1 MTTLQRPQAS
11 YSRPSSPSTNKSN
24 ALVKRKSPT
33 PPEDGPEGERVE
45 LKRAQKKKRCK
56 VGLDRLTGPDGLKR
70 IYEEFHRVC
79 RYQGRGSEAKYLRNL
94 VERYKEWGHQLYPT
108 FEYTEL
114 LDRTYVLSKEG
125 AMRNHVKDLR
135 EQELHRRMAEAYGV
149 EKSENTHDDDVAPV
163 SNADESA
170 LADEGSYTALMS
182 DMVSAAKSTNDKDI
196 SDDALWLAMEEFD
209 QKSAKTSTTTTDHID
224 LSESEE
230 EEEFESSV
238 VAMGP
243 NQPVVSDEE
252 NKDSANDALA
262 SLVALDSVEQAAK
275 N

>member
-24 ALVKRKSPT
+24 ALIKRKSPT

-163 SNADESA
+163 SNADEA